1 MKVFIVHEQT
11 SLMTWVAVKAFKEE
25 QHAKDYC
32 DMQNQLN
39 KPEFDSWGYTE
50 GIYHYYFPMEVE

>member
-1 MKVFIVHEQT
+1 MTIFLVFEQT
-11 SLMTWVAVKAFKEE
+11 SLMTWTVVKTFKEE
-25 QHAKDYC
+25 QNAKDYC

-50 GIYHYYFPMEVE
+50 GVYHTYSPMELE